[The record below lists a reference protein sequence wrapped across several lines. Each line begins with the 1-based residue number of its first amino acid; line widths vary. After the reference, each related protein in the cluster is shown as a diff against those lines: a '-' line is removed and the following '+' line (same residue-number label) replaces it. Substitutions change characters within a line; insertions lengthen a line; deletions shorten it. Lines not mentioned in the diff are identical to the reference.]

1 MIKVNFDTITNQ
13 IVLRDLSKTNLETRK
28 AVKDVIKVLKK
39 HKLPY
44 LKAKEVLDYSNQALL
59 NELFNKDKF

>member
-1 MIKVNFDTITNQ
+1 MKVNFDTITNQ

-39 HKLPY
+39 HKMPY
-44 LKAKEVLDYSNQALL
+44 LKAKEVLDYSNQVLINEFL
-59 NELFNKDKF
+59 NKKKF

>member
-1 MIKVNFDTITNQ
+1 M
-13 IVLRDLSKTNLETRK
+13 LRDLSKTNLETRK

>member
-1 MIKVNFDTITNQ
+1 MKVNFDTITNQ

-44 LKAKEVLDYSNQALL
+44 LKAKEVLDYSNQVLL
-59 NELFNKDKF
+59 NELFNKKKL